1 MVAFVTHGYGV
12 FPYLHCR
19 FAVHK
24 LQGLILSKL
33 GHHCIFLETRCLG
46 RDSSCS
52 WLPFITLPLRLWQR
66 AMTIRHA
73 CCGHYSQGASDLV
86 GFRECTRRLN
96 FSGLPKM
103 RESHHTHSQSS
114 VAHLIV
120 LSWAGRRN
128 RRLGAATSRA
138 SFRTN
143 YQCTTPTSLAV
154 CTLDMGLT
162 LRSVGYTTGQ
172 FYCVGTVMRGHI
184 DARKRYKSPALH
196 LCSCFCPHVK
206 TQF

>member
-103 RESHHTHSQSS
+103 RESHHTHSHLLLTWSFCHGRGDGIDVLARPLAAQASEQITSARRPQVWQSALWIWALPWDRS
-114 VAHLIV
+114 ATRLVSFIV
-120 LSWAGRRN
+120 L
-128 RRLGAATSRA
+128 
-138 SFRTN
+138 
-143 YQCTTPTSLAV
+143 
-154 CTLDMGLT
+154 
-162 LRSVGYTTGQ
+162 GQ
-172 FYCVGTVMRGHI
+172 
-184 DARKRYKSPALH
+184 
-196 LCSCFCPHVK
+196 
-206 TQF
+206 